1 MRICMRHCAIL
12 IMCYLYYMMIDRE
25 YIKCPRLYVE
35 DDLTSGTEIRLE
47 DMHTHYL
54 KNVLRKK
61 SGDMLRLFNGR
72 QGEWI
77 GEIKDIAKKNSTAVL
92 NECLKEQIEREHRL
106 HLLFAPIKKARM
118 DMLIEKSVELGVT
131 DIHPVITQNTEN
143 RRLNYNRLQAQVIEA
158 SEQCERLNIP
168 RIHDETTLKKLLAE
182 WHEPQTLFVALER
195 SPHTMHLTTA
205 SDHAFILIGPEG
217 GFTEEEHEAMLAHHA
232 VTAISLGEHILRAET
247 AALKALSLLA

>member
-1 MRICMRHCAIL
+1 
-12 IMCYLYYMMIDRE
+12 MCYLYYMMIDRE

-35 DDLTSGTEIRLE
+35 DDLAQGTEIIIQ

-61 SGDMLRLFNGR
+61 PGDQIRLFNGKH
-72 QGEWI
+72 GEWV
-77 GEIKDIAKKNSTAVL
+77 GEIKELAKKSGAAVPDK
-92 NECLKEQIEREHRL
+92 CLKEQIEREHRL

-131 DIHPVITQNTEN
+131 DLHPVITQNTEN
-143 RRLNYNRLQAQVIEA
+143 RRLNYNRLRSQIIEA

-168 RIHDETTLKKLLAE
+168 RLHDETSLKKLLAE

-217 GFTEEEHEAMLAHHA
+217 GFTEKEHEDMLAHRA

>member
-1 MRICMRHCAIL
+1 MRHCANL
-12 IMCYLYYMMIDRE
+12 VMCYLYYMMIDRE

-35 DDLTSGTEIRLE
+35 DDLAQGTEIIIQ

-61 SGDMLRLFNGR
+61 PGDKLRLFNGKH
-72 QGEWI
+72 GEWV
-77 GEIKDIAKKNSTAVL
+77 GEITELAKKSGAAVL
-92 NECLKEQIEREHRL
+92 NERLKEQIEREHRL

-118 DMLIEKSVELGVT
+118 DMLIEKSVELGAT
-131 DIHPVITQNTEN
+131 DFHPVITQNTEN
-143 RRLNYNRLQAQVIEA
+143 RRLNYERMRAQIIEA

-168 RIHDETTLKKLLAE
+168 RLHNETTLKSLLSD
-182 WHEPQTLFVALER
+182 WQEPQTLFVALER

-217 GFTEEEHEAMLAHHA
+217 GFTEEEHDAISTHHA
-232 VTAISLGEHILRAET
+232 VTTISLGDHILRAET